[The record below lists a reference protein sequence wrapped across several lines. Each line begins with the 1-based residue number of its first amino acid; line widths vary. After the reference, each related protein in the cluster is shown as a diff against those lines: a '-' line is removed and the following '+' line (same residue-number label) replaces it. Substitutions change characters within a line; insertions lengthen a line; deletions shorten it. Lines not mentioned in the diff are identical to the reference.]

1 MAFRVYWKICC
12 LKHFSFQ
19 SVGSRVFSRR
29 RWHSSLRA
37 LTSTRRPMKT
47 HNTANMSSTVNRNV
61 PIHSPARTA
70 QCCHSHTPE
79 RTLTGVVAYSD
90 GPQQRRATL
99 AGPLVVLLP
108 SLAPQ
113 SSSHQGLVLARTQ
126 KGFDTKTHHY
136 TERGPPAARHTL
148 HTPPGTVPTCLLPSE
163 NCPWLFLQSRIFQS
177 AEFIA
182 FASGRNRAMTR
193 PDR

>member
-1 MAFRVYWKICC
+1 MHGKICC

-47 HNTANMSSTVNRNV
+47 HNTANMSSTANRNA

-99 AGPLVVLLP
+99 AGWPSCCVVAV
-108 SLAPQ
+108 S
-113 SSSHQGLVLARTQ
+113 RT
-126 KGFDTKTHHY
+126 
-136 TERGPPAARHTL
+136 
-148 HTPPGTVPTCLLPSE
+148 TV
-163 NCPWLFLQSRIFQS
+163 F
-177 AEFIA
+177 
-182 FASGRNRAMTR
+182 FASGPCACTYAEGVRHKNTPLHRAR
-193 PDR
+193 APCRSSHFAHPSRHRSHLLASK